1 MQGIYAGHF
10 ISRIFSDVQRTEMLL
25 EALNQITI
33 SCINGIET
41 QPDLYFKK
49 YLRNMQVTLVMVLM
63 SLYGTDAR
71 QSSAD
76 AFVRVD
82 DEKFEQT
89 Y

>member
-1 MQGIYAGHF
+1 
-10 ISRIFSDVQRTEMLL
+10 
-25 EALNQITI
+25 
-33 SCINGIET
+33 
-41 QPDLYFKK
+41 
-49 YLRNMQVTLVMVLM
+49 MQVTLVMVLM